1 MSDITNNLL
10 LQETVV
16 EMVIK
21 ICNLFIYSL
30 DLNVI
35 LKRKTTF
42 FLLDGCLATAYLDA

>member
-1 MSDITNNLL
+1 MSDITSNLL
-10 LQETVV
+10 LQGTVV

-35 LKRKTTF
+35 LKRNTTF
-42 FLLDGCLATAYLDA
+42 FLLDGYLAMAYLDA